1 MPFVAHFAAP
11 AQDRLWHF
19 TTNSI
24 AWNFRS
30 LLGVQRTWRDV
41 PPSPAPALMT
51 QSGGQAGRNP
61 AAQQAANFILT
72 NPI

>member
-1 MPFVAHFAAP
+1 MSALFAAP
-11 AQDRLWHF
+11 AHVRSWHF
-19 TTNSI
+19 ATNSI

-51 QSGGQAGRNP
+51 RCGHKLDGNP
-61 AAQQAANFILT
+61 AAQHGWV
-72 NPI
+72 